1 MTETPNLILAS
12 TSRYRRAL
20 LDRLGLPFECA
31 APGVDE
37 DAFKGRRLAP
47 EELARTLAREK
58 ALAVARA
65 HPAAV
70 VIGSDQVCALGD
82 EVLDK
87 PGTRAVAVERLGRLA
102 GRTHRLVTAV
112 CVARGA
118 ELVEFADV
126 TRLTMRP
133 LGEAQIAR
141 YVDADEPFDCAGGYK
156 LETRGIA
163 LFARIESADQTAVV
177 GLPLMAL
184 VDALSSFGFELP

>member
-1 MTETPNLILAS
+1 MTSNLILAS
-12 TSRYRRAL
+12 TSKYRRAL
-20 LDRLGLPFECA
+20 LERLGVPFTCV

-37 DAFKGRRLAP
+37 DAFKAAGLEP
-47 EELARTLAREK
+47 DELARVLAREK
-58 ALAVARA
+58 TSAVARR
-65 HPAAV
+65 HPDAV

-87 PGTRAVAVERLGRLA
+87 PGTRDVALERLGRLA

-112 CVARGA
+112 CVARGD
-118 ELVEFADV
+118 EYREFTDV
-126 TRLTMRP
+126 THLTMRRVTP
-133 LGEAQIAR
+133 EQIAR

-163 LFARIESADQTAVV
+163 LFERIESADQTAIV

-184 VDALSSFGFELP
+184 VGTLSSFGFELP